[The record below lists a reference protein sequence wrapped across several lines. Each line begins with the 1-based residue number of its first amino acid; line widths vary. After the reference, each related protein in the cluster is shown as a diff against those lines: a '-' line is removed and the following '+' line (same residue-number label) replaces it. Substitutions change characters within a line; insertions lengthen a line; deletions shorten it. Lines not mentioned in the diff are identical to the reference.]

1 MTTDLTGLRALVAGA
16 SKGIGKAIA
25 IALAENGASVTL
37 LARSENLLEQ
47 VRDTLVMKQGQR
59 HYVVVTDI
67 RSAEVIQQVEKHVD
81 NHGGFHIVVNN
92 TAGPNAGELIKS
104 HVESLT
110 QAFHDHILVSHE
122 LMQLLS
128 PFMKAEKFGRFIN
141 IISTSVKQPIEG
153 LGVSNIVRGAMAS
166 WSKTLATELAPFGV
180 TVNNILP
187 GATLTNR
194 LETIIARQSKDSGV
208 SEEDIRN
215 KMIKLIPVGRFADPS
230 EIAHA
235 ALFLASREASY
246 ITGTS
251 ILVDGGR
258 MRSLS

>member
-1 MTTDLTGLRALVAGA
+1 MTTDLSGLRALVAGA
-16 SKGIGKAIA
+16 SKGIGRAIA
-25 IALAENGASVTL
+25 VAFAENGASVTL
-37 LARSENLLEQ
+37 LARSENLLKQ
-47 VRDTLVMKQGQR
+47 VRDSLVVRQGQR
-59 HYVVVTDI
+59 HDILAADI
-67 RSAEVIQQVEKHVD
+67 RSTDVLQQVEKLVD
-81 NHGGFHIVVNN
+81 NRDGFHIVVNN
-92 TAGPNAGELIKS
+92 TAGPNAADLVDSTSDGLN
-104 HVESLT
+104 

-128 PFMKAEKFGRFIN
+128 PFMKVERFGRFIN

-166 WSKTLATELAPFGV
+166 WSKTLATELAPFGI

-187 GATLTNR
+187 GATRTDR
-194 LETIIARQSKDSGV
+194 LEAIIARQSKDSGV
-208 SEEDIRN
+208 TEEDIRN

-230 EIAHA
+230 EIANA
-235 ALFLASREASY
+235 ALFLASRDASY

-258 MRSLS
+258 TRSLS